1 MARHS
6 PNSLKKTSLDRFLDL
21 SSVLLLVWMWV
32 LVAWSYQKL
41 PETIAIHFNI
51 LGEADGFGN
60 KTTVFMLPLIA
71 IFMWLLI
78 SIFSR
83 YPHIFNYPVK
93 ITEENRLL
101 QYTIAVR
108 FLRWLKLI
116 IIVIFFLILMAVI
129 SSANTNAGKNI
140 AWLIVFIPI
149 ITFVPLGVYI
159 SKSVKNK

>member
-1 MARHS
+1 
-6 PNSLKKTSLDRFLDL
+6 
-21 SSVLLLVWMWV
+21 
-32 LVAWSYQKL
+32 
-41 PETIAIHFNI
+41 
-51 LGEADGFGN
+51 
-60 KTTVFMLPLIA
+60 MLPLIA